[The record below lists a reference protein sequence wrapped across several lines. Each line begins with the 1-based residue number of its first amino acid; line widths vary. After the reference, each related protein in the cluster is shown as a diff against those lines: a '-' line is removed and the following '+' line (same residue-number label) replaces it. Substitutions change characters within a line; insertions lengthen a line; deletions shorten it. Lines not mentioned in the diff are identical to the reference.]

1 MMSRRRGGGHPGSES
16 GGSHIAC
23 SRKGAPGQTPGR
35 LCAPAT
41 AAPRETRVNAF
52 TSANIDK
59 SPTAETRCWMQL
71 VDDGSHLAALS
82 GRFNRRST
90 TGHKG
95 EQMYFGFF
103 SASWINQ
110 IERFFGLLTENQ
122 IRRGVFQSV
131 DDLKQAITRSSM
143 PQPSSQAIPMDQI
156 S

>member
-1 MMSRRRGGGHPGSES
+1 
-16 GGSHIAC
+16 
-23 SRKGAPGQTPGR
+23 
-35 LCAPAT
+35 
-41 AAPRETRVNAF
+41 
-52 TSANIDK
+52 
-59 SPTAETRCWMQL
+59 
-71 VDDGSHLAALS
+71 
-82 GRFNRRST
+82 
-90 TGHKG
+90 
-95 EQMYFGFF
+95 MYFGFF

>member
-1 MMSRRRGGGHPGSES
+1 
-16 GGSHIAC
+16 
-23 SRKGAPGQTPGR
+23 
-35 LCAPAT
+35 
-41 AAPRETRVNAF
+41 VNAF

-82 GRFNRRST
+82 GRFNGRST
-90 TGHKG
+90 TGRKG

-131 DDLKQAITRSSM
+131 DDLKQAITRFIDAHNQVPKPFQWIKS
-143 PQPSSQAIPMDQI
+143 AEDIPRQYQTLL
-156 S
+156 